1 MRVENLKSNRSNRA
15 VPNQYILQGNNGEI
29 YFQSYKS
36 IIAMKYKGKT
46 YLDKNYWD
54 YSRTTGKYRNQF
66 LGENSKETKAKI
78 ASGEYL
84 LIDLNI
90 DNPENI
96 LLNILKTYEG

>member
-1 MRVENLKSNRSNRA
+1 MRVSNMKSTKSQRA
-15 VPNQYILQGNNGEI
+15 VPNQYILHGNKGEV

-36 IIAMKYKGKT
+36 IIAMRHKGKT

-54 YSRTTGKYRNQF
+54 YSLTTSKYRGQF
-66 LGENSKETKAKI
+66 LGENTKETKRKI

-84 LIDLNI
+84 LVDLNI